1 MINPNIDELKIL
13 REKIIKL
20 SLMQLEKPYI
30 HGSHGPDSFDC
41 AGMVWYIYNEVL
53 GIDLYELG
61 FGLSTT
67 TMMMTSRFGKII
79 LFDESED
86 KDLSL
91 INSGDILFF
100 HRQSKNDFIPTI
112 NNKYPGHCGIYLGD
126 NSFIHC
132 SGKYKVV
139 SINNFIEDLYWR
151 RLLVGSKNVIDNYH
165 VLKKVIK
172 Q

>member
-126 NSFIHC
+126 NKFIHA
-132 SGKYKVV
+132 SGTKKKII
-139 SINNFIEDLYWR
+139 INTFNSHYWYTK
-151 RLLVGSKNVIDNYH
+151 LVGSKDIVNEYEKI
-165 VLKKVIK
+165 LK
-172 Q
+172 